1 MASEAADDYNDD
13 GEIDEEDFKLFVD
26 RLFEGGPDGP
36 GDGPFV
42 PAFEDWLASEA
53 ADDYND
59 DGEIDEED
67 FKLFVD
73 RLFEGLRSRRSW
85 WSFSWRRS
93 FRSCV

>member
-1 MASEAADDYNDD
+1 MASGEAEDLNED
-13 GEIDEEDFKLFVD
+13 GEIDEADYELLLEFV
-26 RLFEGGPDGP
+26 FGGPDGPGGPFP

-73 RLFEGLRSRRSW
+73 RLFEGGPDGP
-85 WSFSWRRS
+85 FPWRRS